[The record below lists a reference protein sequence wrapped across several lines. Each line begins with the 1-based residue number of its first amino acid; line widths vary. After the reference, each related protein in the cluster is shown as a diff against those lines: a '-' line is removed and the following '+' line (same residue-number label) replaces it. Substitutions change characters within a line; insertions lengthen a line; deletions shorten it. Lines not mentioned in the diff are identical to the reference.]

1 MLSHTLL
8 LLPLLLLMMFLM
20 SYNQRLIFYSK
31 FHIHF
36 LLPLLHGILAS
47 LIPLPLSTASARTRL
62 FKWYSLVICTK
73 GLCALSSISVCI
85 LFICN
90 MFTLGYDLCLW
101 EKYLAAMCD
110 DHFLIGAYAPHTPS
124 HTCNWKKNN
133 ICLLVITLFYFT

>member
-36 LLPLLHGILAS
+36 LLLLLAS
-47 LIPLPLSTASARTRL
+47 LIPLPLSTGSARTRI

-73 GLCALSSISVCI
+73 GLCALSSMCI

-124 HTCNWKKNN
+124 HTCNCKKENN